1 MRTMFW
7 SELTTAAGRG
17 IIISSAAFIR
27 GRTATV
33 PRRATATSK
42 CGSNKISKIKIAPA
56 RPRASSCPTNPAT
69 TRIRICCAEN
79 RRSSVCPPRPAE
91 FCRGG
96 TRIGTLFLR
105 GRADDFIGDGG
116 INFAPQSGLKC
127 FLHAPVFAGMK
138 RENRHAAIGFQARG
152 QVAQKSFK
160 RGKFIVHRD
169 AQCLKNTADVE
180 VTIFLGDVRQ
190 RGANGV
196 GEFVRGGKTFSRKRR
211 AQLNGLGFVRIYRE

>member
-7 SELTTAAGRG
+7 SELTTVAGRG

-56 RPRASSCPTNPAT
+56 WPRASSCLMNPAT

-79 RRSSVCPPRPAE
+79 CRSSVCPPRPAE
-91 FCRGG
+91 FRRGG

-105 GRADDFIGDGG
+105 RRADDFLGDGG
-116 INFAPQSGLKC
+116 INFAPQSGLKR

-138 RENRHAAIGFQARG
+138 RENHHAAIGFQACR
-152 QVAQKSFK
+152 QNSQKSFE

-169 AQCLKNTADVE
+169 AQRLETAADVE
-180 VTIFLGDVRQ
+180 VAIFLGDVRQ
-190 RGANGV
+190 GR
-196 GEFVRGGKTFSRKRR
+196 
-211 AQLNGLGFVRIYRE
+211 LPP